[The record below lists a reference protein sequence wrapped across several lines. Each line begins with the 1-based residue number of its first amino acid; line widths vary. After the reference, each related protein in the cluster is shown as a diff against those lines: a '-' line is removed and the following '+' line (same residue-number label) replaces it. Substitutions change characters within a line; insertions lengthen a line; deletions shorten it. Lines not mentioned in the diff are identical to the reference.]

1 MPPEEEKELKEI
13 KYTKYDLE
21 NSIKEM
27 IWIKKT
33 TPIEPPDGLSV
44 DESEMWL
51 MDNNK
56 TLRAYDV
63 AIQCMKNELEKIK

>member
-1 MPPEEEKELKEI
+1 
-13 KYTKYDLE
+13 
-21 NSIKEM
+21 M